1 MSYLL
6 GLILTGW
13 VFIHLSIALL
23 IANPSSFVVRRLAWI
38 SAYAS
43 QLGFNTSWN
52 FFSPDPAHPMFF
64 RFRVYFADEEQDPIE
79 GYWPPLKDQVITS
92 SSLRRTMY
100 AMRYFVVSSSPS
112 GELFSTWLC
121 RLYPGASR
129 VWWEHQ
135 VFVLPHL
142 DQALM
147 SGADNWRE
155 SIKEQKGTSQE
166 YYCPEQDGMPKEG
179 S

>member
-112 GELFSTWLC
+112 GELFFYLAVSALS
-121 RLYPGASR
+121 RSFPG
-129 VWWEHQ
+129 V
-135 VFVLPHL
+135 V
-142 DQALM
+142 
-147 SGADNWRE
+147 
-155 SIKEQKGTSQE
+155 GTSGF
-166 YYCPEQDGMPKEG
+166 CVTPSRSG
-179 S
+179 SHEWCG